1 MISGRAFS
9 RRAGATRWRPRCTAT
24 SAIGWP
30 LTVAATAFVGAA
42 DEARAV
48 GGAGGGSWGKAV
60 PGSDSAA
67 AASTA
72 QDFRNISFLLIPDD
86 GSHGPGRTPAN
97 ARTIATVPRGAQT
110 NLRGG
115 GVVRWCVPV
124 GDFREHD
131 LTTSPPHHLDALR
144 YNVVSTSF

>member
-1 MISGRAFS
+1 G
-9 RRAGATRWRPRCTAT
+9 
-24 SAIGWP
+24 
-30 LTVAATAFVGAA
+30 
-42 DEARAV
+42 E
-48 GGAGGGSWGKAV
+48 GGGGGGDGGGLLAKAV
-60 PGSDSAA
+60 PG
-67 AASTA
+67 
-72 QDFRNISFLLIPDD
+72 D
-86 GSHGPGRTPAN
+86 GSGGAGRTDEGLCHLPFPLHPEDRSQGAGRDPAN